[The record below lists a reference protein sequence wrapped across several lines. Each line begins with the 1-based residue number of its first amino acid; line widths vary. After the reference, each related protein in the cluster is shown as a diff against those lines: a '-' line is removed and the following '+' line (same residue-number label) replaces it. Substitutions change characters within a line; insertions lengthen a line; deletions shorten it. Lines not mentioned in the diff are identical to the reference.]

1 MRVLRMTVGGVPP
14 FTKPVKFEL
23 NEQVNLFVGPN
34 ATGKTTLL
42 QQVLEKI
49 NQLATAQLRVN
60 STQPATESEVILSSI
75 KGERAY
81 LIQSGQWTFAVYEDG
96 ISKRP
101 ARNIINVPATRV
113 RYGSSPVRDGSAADN
128 KYPNFYG
135 VSDFSHVLY
144 EDYIQNVILDLYYAI
159 EKGPAYEDNG
169 TLYPGVL
176 ADAHSNPLAAI
187 GLKEAVR
194 IAHICAKE
202 ICQEVILGDA
212 PLDELAVRESQYGLP
227 EPHLEYGVRIATK
240 DAGVPSLNMQSL
252 SAGTEGTLWWI
263 RMVAISLLLM
273 SNLRSGWEN
282 QRALLLID
290 EIENHL
296 HPTWQRRVIPALLKY
311 FPGLQI
317 FATTHS
323 PFVVAGLK
331 AGQVHLLNRDAD
343 GVITASTHNEDIV
356 GWTMD
361 EVLRTFMGVD
371 DPTDERTATAARE
384 LRQLR
389 DEGRRADE
397 REEEQRQA
405 RMQELRRLV
414 NRDMLAGGPR
424 AAQRDLFEQ
433 QFAEALEKYRQAQDL
448 NQENG

>member
-1 MRVLRMTVGGVPP
+1 MPYDTLGINDIPPFSGDIEFQFDSRANVFIGPNGVGKSTVLKVLSPYFPASAVPGSYASGCFVTVSDWPLTPNGNRDDDAMPQIFIPPVRLVMPHSTDEYKVLQFGISDERFDWENLLSESPYSYFDGGRVYDAMQKLCNEDLHSVPRNARGVKLALAVYKCVKDICAELLRGDRLYDITTEEYLSNAQFDGDVPDDLLKQTAIHYAMGVRTAENAKDPLYIGDLSTGTQGTFLWIWYLALRMAHLYR
-14 FTKPVKFEL
+14 FE
-23 NEQVNLFVGPN
+23 EGW
-34 ATGKTTLL
+34 
-42 QQVLEKI
+42 E
-49 NQLATAQLRVN
+49 R
-60 STQPATESEVILSSI
+60 QPA
-75 KGERAY
+75 
-81 LIQSGQWTFAVYEDG
+81 
-96 ISKRP
+96 
-101 ARNIINVPATRV
+101 
-113 RYGSSPVRDGSAADN
+113 
-128 KYPNFYG
+128 
-135 VSDFSHVLY
+135 VL
-144 EDYIQNVILDLYYAI
+144 
-159 EKGPAYEDNG
+159 
-169 TLYPGVL
+169 
-176 ADAHSNPLAAI
+176 
-187 GLKEAVR
+187 
-194 IAHICAKE
+194 
-202 ICQEVILGDA
+202 
-212 PLDELAVRESQYGLP
+212 
-227 EPHLEYGVRIATK
+227 
-240 DAGVPSLNMQSL
+240 M
-252 SAGTEGTLWWI
+252 
-263 RMVAISLLLM
+263 
-273 SNLRSGWEN
+273 
-282 QRALLLID
+282 ID

-296 HPTWQRRVIPALLKY
+296 HPTWQRRVIPALLKH
-311 FPGLQI
+311 FPRLQI

-343 GVITASTHNEDIV
+343 GVITATPNEEDIV